1 MITVQ
6 NIEKVTK
13 TLINKASE
21 MRQIVSSQIITIGN
35 QTVIDLQIKYP
46 DLTITGQF
54 FPENMEYW
62 LVISRM
68 GEELTW
74 IKCPLSNLGFRR
86 QRNETHN
93 YGKLTTITDEIS
105 QEFTSNLPV
114 LDIDALVKE
123 IADNL
128 SLQINAI
135 VGRKAM

>member
-1 MITVQ
+1 MITIK

-13 TLINKASE
+13 QLINYGAKIRQTVAE
-21 MRQIVSSQIITIGN
+21 QIVLIGN
-35 QTVIDLQIKYP
+35 KVVDELTVNYP

-54 FPENMEYW
+54 FPENIEYW
-62 LVISRM
+62 IVISRM

-93 YGKLTTITDEIS
+93 YGKLTTITDEAS
-105 QEFTSNLPV
+105 QEFKSNFPV
-114 LDIDALVKE
+114 LDLDELVKH
-123 IADNL
+123 IAEEL
-128 SLQINAI
+128 SLQINSV